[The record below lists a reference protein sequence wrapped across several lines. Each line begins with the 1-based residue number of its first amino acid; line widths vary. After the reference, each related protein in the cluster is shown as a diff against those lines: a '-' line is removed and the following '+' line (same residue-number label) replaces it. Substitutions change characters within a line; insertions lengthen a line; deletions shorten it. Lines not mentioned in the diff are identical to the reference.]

1 MNIKLVRLV
10 TGEDILTEYTDAG
23 TDAVFTNPLIV
34 YIRPTETGVP
44 SVGMNQW
51 VPYASSKE
59 FTIDKDKI
67 VFVADAAEDLTS
79 QYDKVFGSGII
90 MPSQGLVGV
99 K

>member
-10 TGEDILTEYTDAG
+10 TGEDILTEYAEDG
-23 TDAVFTNPLIV
+23 SGNAVFTNPLIV
-34 YIRPTETGVP
+34 YIRQTDTGVP

-59 FTIDKDKI
+59 FVVSQDKI
-67 VFVADAAEDLTS
+67 VFVVDAAADLTS

-90 MPSQGLVGV
+90 MPQQSLVGM
-99 K
+99 